1 MKRSVSARRRRAW
14 LFGVVTVAACS
25 AVVAGAML
33 AADEQGMAEDRAA
46 GSPANDR
53 TAGRVADVPRRS
65 LTSDEPARER
75 GRNRPPIEW
84 RESTAIGTPSAG
96 RLEDGVKVPSAGAGF
111 FTWDPIQ
118 RESPNRGWRRWGTDR
133 LVRTTLR
140 VVREFARAHP
150 NAPRIGIGDLSRPHG
165 GDFGP
170 RYGLPGHA
178 SHQNGL
184 DVDLYYPRLDRKELS
199 PKTVEQIDLSLSQD
213 LVDRFVDAGA
223 EVVFVGPNTGLDGS
237 PGVVVPLVNHDN
249 HVHVR
254 LPD

>member
-1 MKRSVSARRRRAW
+1 
-14 LFGVVTVAACS
+14 
-25 AVVAGAML
+25 
-33 AADEQGMAEDRAA
+33 
-46 GSPANDR
+46 
-53 TAGRVADVPRRS
+53 VADVPRAP
-65 LTSDEPARER
+65 LTSDEQARER
-75 GRNRPPIEW
+75 GRKRPPIEW
-84 RESTAIGTPSAG
+84 RESTAIGAPSAG
-96 RLEDGVKVPSAGAGF
+96 RLEDGVKLPSAGAAF

-118 RESPNRGWRRWGTDR
+118 RESPDRGWRRWGTDR

-199 PKTVEQIDLSLSQD
+199 PKRVEQIDLPLSQD

-223 EVVFVGPNTGLDGS
+223 EVVFVGPNTGLEGP
-237 PGVVVPLVNHDN
+237 PGVVVPLANHDN
-249 HVHVR
+249 HLHVR
-254 LPD
+254 LSG